1 ANTNFRVRKP
11 SRRCIRHSS
20 GRYST
25 YKHVSSRD
33 AKTSRDLPDPH
44 TITHLIQSVIR
55 RSACLCE
62 IPRSARNDNAKNA
75 IQVPVALT
83 LCAMRSTLLLSS
95 QGSSAVEQG
104 THKPLVGSSILPPG
118 TPLLFLFRNI
128 RREIFRASADCG
140 HKANAFVLF
149 DDAGPA
155 LLLNTAPSGKF
166 PRLPRFR
173 IALGRKKKKLHFLF
187 HGPNLRDALAFFVVK
202 HATAKCF

>member
-128 RREIFRASADCG
+128 RREIFRASAQGG
-140 HKANAFVLF
+140 HEANTFVLF
-149 DDAGPA
+149 YHAGPVF
-155 LLLNTAPSGKF
+155 LFNRAPARKF
-166 PRLPRFR
+166 ARLAGFR
-173 IALGRKKKKLHFLF
+173 IAFGRKQKKLHFLF
-187 HGPNLRDALAFFVVK
+187 HHPNLCDPLAFLVVE
-202 HATAKCF
+202 HAT